1 MKGRNGPKWALP
13 VLGLT
18 VFLFYFGDRVFGQET
33 PKAAPDTRP
42 NLPSAADQAPAIA
55 QHTLTILLTG
65 KGQGKVRKN
74 PAGPSFKKGTPVTLV
89 AIPAPHSVFGGW
101 SGACGGSFRTCSVIL
116 STDLTVTANF
126 SLKTYTIHVRP
137 PFNGV
142 IHPYGAGKS
151 CAWGEAEVPDYSSA
165 RLPAFRGPGGQGFA
179 GRYKHLH
186 LQGNHQRPRPG
197 SDFYKTIGN
206 ALQPL

>member
-65 KGQGKVRKN
+65 KGQGKVRRN

-89 AIPAPHSVFGGW
+89 AIPAPHSVFEGW

-116 STDLTVTANF
+116 SADLTVTANF

-142 IHPYGAGKS
+142 IHPYGTVKAVH
-151 CAWGEAEVPDYSSA
+151 GEKRRFQIIPLPGYRLSEVLVDKVS
-165 RLPAFRGPGGQGFA
+165 QGAINTYTFKEITGDHVLEA
-179 GRYKHLH
+179 TFIK
-186 LQGNHQRPRPG
+186 Q
-197 SDFYKTIGN
+197 
-206 ALQPL
+206 

>member
-13 VLGLT
+13 ILGLT

-55 QHTLTILLTG
+55 QQTLTILLTG
-65 KGQGKVRKN
+65 KGQGTVRRN
-74 PAGPSFKKGTPVTLV
+74 PAGPSLKKGTPVTLV
-89 AIPAPHSVFGGW
+89 AIPAPHSVFDGW
-101 SGACGGSFRTCSVIL
+101 RGACGGHSRTCTVIL

-142 IHPYGAGKS
+142 IHPYGTVKAGH
-151 CAWGEAEVPDYSSA
+151 GEKRRFQIIPLPGYRVSEVLVDKVS
-165 RLPAFRGPGGQGFA
+165 QGAINTYTFKEITGDHVLEA
-179 GRYKHLH
+179 IFIK
-186 LQGNHQRPRPG
+186 Q
-197 SDFYKTIGN
+197 
-206 ALQPL
+206 